1 MPETSPTS
9 LQLYL
14 RLLRYVR
21 PYAGR
26 FALSVLTLVIV
37 AATEPAFP
45 ALLKPL
51 LDGNFIHRQGPLL
64 EWLPVLIIAIFLV
77 RGLASLLS
85 GYAAG
90 WVANKVV
97 MDLRNEMF
105 AKLIRCPRI
114 TTTIT
119 IPAAWFLN
127 SPSTCCR

>member
-1 MPETSPTS
+1 MPDHSSTS

-26 FALSVLTLVIV
+26 FALSVLALVIV

-51 LDGNFIHRQGPLL
+51 LDGNFIQGGGPLL
-64 EWLPVLIIAIFLV
+64 EWLPLLIIAIFLV

-90 WVANKVV
+90 
-97 MDLRNEMF
+97 
-105 AKLIRCPRI
+105 
-114 TTTIT
+114 
-119 IPAAWFLN
+119 
-127 SPSTCCR
+127 